1 MDEKN
6 FVDLNHNVY
15 QAKHNTDFIYIGHD
29 PANQWSA
36 FLNGKVQDLGFVDT
50 LEQAQEAAHRL
61 YDAGPTCALK
71 LEWKLIP
78 KTEARDLVE

>member
-1 MDEKN
+1 MDAKN
-6 FVDLNHNVY
+6 FVDQTYNVH
-15 QAKHNTDFIYIGHD
+15 QAKHNTDFIYVGHD

-36 FLNGKVQDLGFVDT
+36 FLNGNVQDLGFVET

-61 YDAGPTCALK
+61 YDAERSCALK